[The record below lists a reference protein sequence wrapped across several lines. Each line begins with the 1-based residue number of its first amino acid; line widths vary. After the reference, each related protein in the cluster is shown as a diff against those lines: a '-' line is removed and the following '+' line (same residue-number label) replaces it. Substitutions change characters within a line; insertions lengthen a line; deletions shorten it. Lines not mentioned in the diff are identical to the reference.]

1 MITKS
6 IKWAGLVAVLAFSSS
21 AMAYGSKYTSDG
33 CKKPRFKSFEPAPY
47 NQDTKLEA
55 EAESEISF
63 TVSGDAEPG
72 SIHVVAKKIPLKFTA
87 ENKGP
92 YYEITA
98 KLPAELSGKY
108 ARINVDATAMMGCLG
123 KDGWL
128 IKIKKAASLE
138 E

>member
-6 IKWAGLVAVLAFSSS
+6 IKLVSLLAALAFSSS

-33 CKKPRFKSFEPAPY
+33 CKKPRFKSFEPVAY
-47 NQDTKLEA
+47 NQDTKIEA
-55 EAESEISF
+55 EAEAEISF

-72 SIHVVAKKIPLKFTA
+72 SIHIFAKKIPLKFKFV
-87 ENKGP
+87 NKEA
-92 YYEITA
+92 YYVVTA

-128 IKIKKAASLE
+128 VKIKKAPSAE

>member
-6 IKWAGLVAVLAFSSS
+6 IKWVALVSVLAFSSS

-33 CKKPRFKSFEPAPY
+33 CKKPRFKSFEPAAY
-47 NQDTKLEA
+47 TQDTKLEA

-72 SIHVVAKKIPLKFTA
+72 SIHVVAKKIPLKFEIEHKDTF
-87 ENKGP
+87 
-92 YYEITA
+92 YEVTA

-108 ARINVDATAMMGCLG
+108 ARISVDATAMMGCLG

-128 IKIKKAASLE
+128 IKIKKAAAAE